1 MGYFDRYLNIENN
14 RHTLVSRNSIM
25 KAKTNNP
32 LRKVIK
38 KDYSHLISLPLFWL
52 QAVGLEASDYVE
64 LAMGKDN
71 QLIVKPYKKEKEVE
85 EQ

>member
-1 MGYFDRYLNIENN
+1 MKEKSNN
-14 RHTLVSRNSIM
+14 L
-25 KAKTNNP
+25 

-64 LAMGKDN
+64 LAMGTDN
-71 QLIVKPYKKEKEVE
+71 QLIVKPHKKEEKEK
-85 EQ
+85 Q

>member
-1 MGYFDRYLNIENN
+1 
-14 RHTLVSRNSIM
+14 M
-25 KAKTNNP
+25 KAKTNNL

-64 LAMGKDN
+64 LAMGNDN
-71 QLIVKPYKKEKEVE
+71 QLIVKPYKKDVE
-85 EQ
+85 EEQ